1 MKENSS
7 DRRIHITIMVIT
19 AASFL
24 VWLGA
29 LLIAWF
35 ALRAA
40 GIETDFWAMTE
51 ALSTAVAVA
60 AIFVAGYVAYREL
73 DEIANSRHLEV
84 ADRLFEELNAPEN
97 VEARRWIFRH
107 LPADPA
113 QGLAD
118 LSSEGRDAV
127 KRTLNSL
134 DRISFLTQSGW
145 IPEESI
151 MPWMNP
157 MVVKAWI
164 KLEPYIAYESQ
175 RRLEPDY
182 YEGVRRLAE
191 RCLDWRAKQLP
202 GAEIT
207 WLDDAL

>member
-1 MKENSS
+1 MNQNNPNQRVLKL
-7 DRRIHITIMVIT
+7 IVFIT

-24 VWLGA
+24 VWLGV
-29 LLIAWF
+29 LLLAWI

-60 AIFVAGYVAYREL
+60 AIFVAGYVAYREM
-73 DEIANSRHLEV
+73 DEIASSRHLEV
-84 ADRLFEELNAPEN
+84 ADRLFEELNASEN
-97 VEARRWIFRH
+97 VEARRWIFQH

-118 LSSEGRDAV
+118 LPSEGRDAV

-164 KLEPYIAYESQ
+164 KLEPYIVYESQ

-191 RCLDWRAKQLP
+191 RCLAWRAAHLP
-202 GAEIT
+202 EAQIT